1 MFANLNLNVVLALLA
16 GAALHGVQVAV
27 AVPMINGPNVN
38 AGPVAIA
45 NVGGSNVQGSNI
57 AQTSAEDILVGAAD
71 GGRGM
76 GRYKEARSIRRTKSQ
91 SQPQFIN
98 SPQATNQ
105 GSCSVGTAQCCQ
117 SLHQTQ
123 DLASQGALGGL
134 LAAGLPLDD
143 LMVGLQCSPIGNLV
157 PVISGSDSCSSQ
169 PVCCTGD
176 KYDGLVSVG
185 CSPLSI

>member
-1 MFANLNLNVVLALLA
+1 
-16 GAALHGVQVAV
+16 
-27 AVPMINGPNVN
+27 MINGPNVN
-38 AGPVAIA
+38 AGPFAIA

-57 AQTSAEDILVGAAD
+57 AQSSAEDILVGAAD

-76 GRYKEARSIRRTKSQ
+76 GRYKEARSIRRTK